1 MTYPV
6 PAIPGPLLDSAL
18 VAARHA
24 AGGLLRWSMDRV
36 LPDGGQGTARRNA
49 WIAMGAEARHRRDRA
64 EADAALAWA
73 ARRSASLAVHPAQG
87 AAGLRP
93 VIPGTAGVAPTV

>member
-6 PAIPGPLLDSAL
+6 PSVPGPLLDSAL

-24 AGGLLRWSMDRV
+24 AGGLLRWSMDQV

-49 WIAMGAEARHRRDRA
+49 WIAMGAEARHRRERA
-64 EADAALAWA
+64 EANAALA
-73 ARRSASLAVHPAQG
+73 RCASLAVHPAQG
-87 AAGLRP
+87 AAGLRRMS
-93 VIPGTAGVAPTV
+93 PGTAGVAPTV